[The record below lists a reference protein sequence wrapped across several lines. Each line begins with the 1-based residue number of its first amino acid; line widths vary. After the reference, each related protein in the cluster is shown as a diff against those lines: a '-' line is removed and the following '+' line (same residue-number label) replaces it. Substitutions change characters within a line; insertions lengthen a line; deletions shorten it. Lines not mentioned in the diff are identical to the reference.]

1 MDMLSS
7 PGRFSSCEGLLDFLL
22 NLDIVGG
29 AVAAWACTC
38 SVYEPYYQYVFTGHM
53 PEGWQIEHGIAA
65 PWESECG
72 GVRQLRVLDQ
82 TGRPMKISELNE
94 AGVLKGAEVP
104 VGF

>member
-1 MDMLSS
+1 MQ
-7 PGRFSSCEGLLDFLL
+7 RGL
-22 NLDIVGG
+22 
-29 AVAAWACTC
+29 APS

-65 PWESECG
+65 SWESECG

-82 TGRPMKISELNE
+82 TGRPMTISELIQ

>member
-7 PGRFSSCEGLLDFLL
+7 SGCFLSCGALLDLLL
-22 NLDIVGG
+22 NLRGRLNNGHLMTGMRG
-29 AVAAWACTC
+29 AHFFFFAEFA
-38 SVYEPYYQYVFTGHM
+38 S
-53 PEGWQIEHGIAA
+53 EHGIAA
-65 PWESECG
+65 SWETECG

-82 TGRPMKISELNE
+82 TGRPMKISELIQ